1 MSVIEAALMRT
12 AQASFGL
19 LGVYLGQKHC
29 MFNVDGGE
37 RGVLFQ
43 RFSIPF
49 FGPQGVVPSAYL
61 PGTYLMFPWLQ
72 EPTVIDVKAR
82 PKFEKAV
89 TATKDLQ
96 SVNIGVRIL
105 HRPLLTGDKGR
116 NGETMDNDKTL
127 TELYRK
133 FGVQYD
139 ERILPSIMNEV
150 MKTTV
155 AQYNA
160 EELLTKREAVS
171 QDIRKGLE
179 ERAETFGLKLWDVSI
194 TALTF
199 GNEFAKAIE
208 QKQVA
213 EQDAERAK
221 FVVQRTEQEKL
232 SKIIRAEAEAEA
244 AGLIQEAMKAGDGV
258 IQLRKIE
265 ACKDIADTLAKSRN
279 VVYIPGG
286 GSGSN
291 ILLGVNAG
299 Q

>member
-1 MSVIEAALMRT
+1 M
-12 AQASFGL
+12 
-19 LGVYLGQKHC
+19 
-29 MFNVDGGE
+29 
-37 RGVLFQ
+37 
-43 RFSIPF
+43 
-49 FGPQGVVPSAYL
+49 
-61 PGTYLMFPWLQ
+61 
-72 EPTVIDVKAR
+72 
-82 PKFEKAV
+82 
-89 TATKDLQ
+89 
-96 SVNIGVRIL
+96 
-105 HRPLLTGDKGR
+105 
-116 NGETMDNDKTL
+116 
-127 TELYRK
+127 
-133 FGVQYD
+133 
-139 ERILPSIMNEV
+139 
-150 MKTTV
+150 
-155 AQYNA
+155 
-160 EELLTKREAVS
+160 
-171 QDIRKGLE
+171 
-179 ERAETFGLKLWDVSI
+179 SI

>member
-1 MSVIEAALMRT
+1 MT
-12 AQASFGL
+12 
-19 LGVYLGQKHC
+19 
-29 MFNVDGGE
+29 N
-37 RGVLFQ
+37 
-43 RFSIPF
+43 
-49 FGPQGVVPSAYL
+49 
-61 PGTYLMFPWLQ
+61 
-72 EPTVIDVKAR
+72 
-82 PKFEKAV
+82 
-89 TATKDLQ
+89 
-96 SVNIGVRIL
+96 N
-105 HRPLLTGDKGR
+105 
-116 NGETMDNDKTL
+116 DNTL

-171 QDIRKGLE
+171 ASSCRPARAPPSAVFHGVWYSRRPPWPKSHICLLACLLAHLLCGGQVSKDIRRGLE

-232 SKIIRAEAEAEA
+232 SKIIRAKAQAESAS
-244 AGLIQEAMKAGDGV
+244 LIQEAMKAGDGV

-265 ACKDIADTLAKSRN
+265 ACKDIAETLAKSRN
-279 VVYIPGG
+279 VVYVPGG
-286 GSGSN
+286 SNGSN

>member
-1 MSVIEAALMRT
+1 MSMIEAALMRT

-19 LGVYLGQKHC
+19 FALYVGKENCL
-29 MFNVDGGE
+29 FTVDGGE

-43 RFSIPF
+43 KFGTPLT
-49 FGPQGVVPSAYL
+49 GPQGVNPMAYM
-61 PGTYLMFPWLQ
+61 PGTYFRIPWLQ
-72 EPTVIDVKAR
+72 EPTVLDVKAR

-96 SVNIGVRIL
+96 QVNIGVRIL
-105 HRPLLTGDKGR
+105 HRPLLDGDADTTEGSGKNAGS
-116 NGETMDNDKTL
+116 L

-133 FGVQYD
+133 FGVGYD

-171 QDIRKGLE
+171 ADIRKGLE
-179 ERAETFGLKLWDVSI
+179 ERAGAFGLKLWDVSI

-213 EQDAERAK
+213 QQDAERAK
-221 FVVQRTEQEKL
+221 FIVQRTEQEKL
-232 SKIIRAEAEAEA
+232 TKIIRAEAEAESA
-244 AGLIQEAMKAGDGV
+244 SLIQDAMKAGDGV

-265 ACKDIADTLAKSRN
+265 ACKDIAETLAKSRN
-279 VVYIPGG
+279 VVYLPGG
-286 GSGSN
+286 GGGSN
-291 ILLGVNAG
+291 ILLGLNAG

>member
-1 MSVIEAALMRT
+1 MNT
-12 AQASFGL
+12 ARASFGL
-19 LGVYLGQKHC
+19 LAAYTVKTNCL
-29 MFNVDGGE
+29 FTVDGGE

-43 RFSIPF
+43 RFATPF
-49 FGPQGVVPSAYL
+49 GAQGVVQQAYK
-61 PGTYLMFPWLQ
+61 PGTYFMIPWLQ
-72 EPTVIDVKAR
+72 APTTIDVKAR

-96 SVNIGVRIL
+96 QVNIGVRIL
-105 HRPLLTGDKGR
+105 HRPLLEGDMPPS
-116 NGETMDNDKTL
+116 GEVTTNAGSI

-133 FGVQYD
+133 FGVGYD

-171 QDIRKGLE
+171 RDIRKGLE

-232 SKIIRAEAEAEA
+232 TKIIKAEAEAESA
-244 AGLIQEAMKAGDGV
+244 SLIQEAMKAGDAV

-265 ACKDIADTLAKSRN
+265 ACKDIAETLAKSRN
-279 VVYIPGG
+279 VVYLPGSSSG
-286 GSGSN
+286 GSN